1 MQTPRLVRIIC
12 ERWAGR
18 AGIQYEAMDAF
29 DHPTLLRMDLRELA
43 DLPVEH
49 GATPECQPPT
59 TISEASRLR
68 ERKMAVGD
76 CRSTA

>member
-29 DHPTLLRMDLRELA
+29 DHPALRRMDLRELA
-43 DLPVEH
+43 DLPVER
-49 GATPECQPPT
+49 GATPERQSPT
-59 TISEASRLR
+59 AISEASRFG
-68 ERKMAVGD
+68 ERKTAVGD
-76 CRSTA
+76 CRSTG